1 MIKMDEAMI
10 SNIGDG
16 AMSDYMDG
24 TGYEDSLRE
33 ENDEGKNCGSDAS
46 ASDENVYN
54 EDIDDGDLDVDEE
67 KEEFDPEAEI
77 TALKESFPELSGI
90 DSLGALK
97 NPEKYEKFR
106 RMGLTP
112 TEAYMASGEHRLAVR
127 GIPASP
133 LSVARRT
140 EGIPDRQLRMAREIF
155 TGLTDVEIQAL
166 YKRVTK

>member
-16 AMSDYMDG
+16 EMSDYMDG

-33 ENDEGKNCGSDAS
+33 ENDEGTNCGSDAS
-46 ASDENVYN
+46 LSDEDVYK
-54 EDIDDGDLDVDEE
+54 EDEDDGDLDVDEE

-77 TALKESFPELSGI
+77 TALRESFPELSGI

>member
-46 ASDENVYN
+46 ASDEDVYK
-54 EDIDDGDLDVDEE
+54 EDEDDGDLDVDEE

-77 TALKESFPELSGI
+77 TALKESFPELLGI

-133 LSVARRT
+133 LSVARRS

>member
-1 MIKMDEAMI
+1 MDEAMI

-46 ASDENVYN
+46 ASDEDVYE
-54 EDIDDGDLDVDEE
+54 EDEDDGDLDTDEE

-133 LSVARRT
+133 LSVARRS

>member
-1 MIKMDEAMI
+1 MDEAMI

-46 ASDENVYN
+46 ASDEDVYK
-54 EDIDDGDLDVDEE
+54 EDEDDGDLDVDEE